1 MVGRKGQGG
10 SLVGVV
16 VGGVLAL
23 VIGAIIIYQVGIPI
37 MNQVNA
43 TYNLTGGIPQN
54 QSTNINTVYTLL
66 GFCSIIVALV
76 VFVSLAK
83 MAG

>member
-1 MVGRKGQGG
+1 M
-10 SLVGVV
+10 GVV

-54 QSTNINTVYTLL
+54 QSTNINTVYMLL
-66 GFCSIIVALV
+66 GVCAIIVALV